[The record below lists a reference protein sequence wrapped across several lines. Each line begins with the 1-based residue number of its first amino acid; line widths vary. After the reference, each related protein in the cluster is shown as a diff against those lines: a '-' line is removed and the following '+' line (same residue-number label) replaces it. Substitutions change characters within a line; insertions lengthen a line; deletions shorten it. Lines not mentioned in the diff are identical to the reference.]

1 MVKISFYSYLLTF
14 YFSISFLYY
23 FNVFHLNPR
32 LLMVLQVFDF
42 SQVRNLGVEFEQGY
56 IFWVFFYT
64 FVICTDPFRVFQE
77 KL

>member
-1 MVKISFYSYLLTF
+1 
-14 YFSISFLYY
+14 
-23 FNVFHLNPR
+23 
-32 LLMVLQVFDF
+32 MVLQVFDF

-64 FVICTDPFRVFQE
+64 FVVCTDPFRVFQE